1 MVDSEFCQ
9 VMTAID
15 SREAADALAQA
26 AVWGRLA
33 ACAQVVGPIASTYWW
48 ENAVESAEEWLVLF
62 KTRTDR
68 YDALEEHIRDN
79 HPYDLPEILCTPVT
93 RGNPA
98 YLAWVR
104 QEVDAPQLSDGDDGG
119 TDL

>member
-26 AVWGRLA
+26 AVWGRRA

-68 YDALEEHIRDN
+68 YDALEELIRDN

-98 YLAWVR
+98 YLEWVR
-104 QEVDAPQLSDGDDGG
+104 RETDAR
-119 TDL
+119 